1 MAETETKE
9 LYNGDVKI
17 DFYPKSHRYK
27 LIELDGEERNQ
38 WLKSPSR
45 IVGMKD
51 KSGPLIWWAVN
62 CFHEKVVEEMRDGNN
77 FTRDDVMAMLELGK
91 KAHTERRDKA
101 ADVGSVIHKYAQHHA
116 DMGGVEDVKGFDDV
130 IDFAD
135 LTEKDQKKARSG
147 QEAFDDWYKTT
158 RAETVKSEFLVY
170 SKKHNYV
177 GRADELADIDGDLY
191 LLDFK
196 TSKGI
201 YPTQLYQVTAYM
213 KAYEEEYPDK
223 KVAGAML
230 VSLIKEDILDKD
242 DNVVRE
248 AGSYKVVE
256 MSRSDLVS
264 AYVVFK
270 ALKEIA
276 DRDPVFTKMLK
287 EK

>member
-9 LYNGDVKI
+9 LYDGDVKI
-17 DFYPKSHRYK
+17 NFYPNSHRYK
-27 LIELDGEERNQ
+27 LIELDGEERKD
-38 WLKSPSR
+38 WLKSPSK

-62 CFHEKVVEEMRDGNN
+62 CFQDKVIEEMRDGVN
-77 FTRDDVMAMLELGK
+77 FTKDDVLAMLEMGK

-116 DMGGVEDVKGFDDV
+116 DMGGVEDVQGFDDV

-135 LTEKDQKKARSG
+135 LTESDQKKARSG
-147 QEAFDDWYKTT
+147 QKAFDEWYEATG
-158 RAETVKSEFLVY
+158 AETVKSEFLVY

-177 GRADELADIDGDLY
+177 GRADELASIDGELY

-196 TSKGI
+196 TSKRV
-201 YPTQLYQVTAYM
+201 YPTHLYQVTGYM
-213 KAYEEEYPDK
+213 KAYEEEFPDA

-230 VSLIKEDILDKD
+230 VSLAKEDILDKD

-248 AGSYKVVE
+248 AGSYQVVE

-270 ALKEIA
+270 ALKEVA
-276 DRDPVFTKMLK
+276 DRDPEFTKLLK
-287 EK
+287 NK